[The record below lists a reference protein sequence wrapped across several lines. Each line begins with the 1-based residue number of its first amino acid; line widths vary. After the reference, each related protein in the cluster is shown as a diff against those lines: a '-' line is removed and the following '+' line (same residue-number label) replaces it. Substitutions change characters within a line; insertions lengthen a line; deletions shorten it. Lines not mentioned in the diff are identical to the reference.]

1 MPSSQGLQKR
11 SYTLT
16 HIPVNIE
23 LTKMFLFCVRHYFES
38 QLVYKLDLHD
48 PNSPATYVGNC
59 SIHLTTPKVQRLQ
72 ASEYENANILLP
84 PRPLVYISWVLL
96 IDSEG

>member
-23 LTKMFLFCVRHYFES
+23 LTKIFVFSLRHYFES
-38 QLVYKLDLHD
+38 QIVYKLDLHDD

-59 SIHLTTPKVQRLQ
+59 SIHLTTPEVQRL
-72 ASEYENANILLP
+72 
-84 PRPLVYISWVLL
+84 
-96 IDSEG
+96 